1 MGCYYRSNSID
12 ENGAPLKGY
21 SQRMHREWLERG
33 SFGDATEQR
42 IFDQA
47 RAIIKNGWLKEV
59 ELEMIK
65 RRINTKGP
73 QETDQEENQGVD

>member
-1 MGCYYRSNSID
+1 MGYCYRRNPID

-65 RRINTKGP
+65 RRINSTEQ
-73 QETDQEENQGVD
+73 QETDQEENQAVD

>member
-21 SQRMHREWLERG
+21 SQRMHRQWLERG
-33 SFGDATEQR
+33 SFGDTTEQR

-59 ELEMIK
+59 EPEMIK